1 MKLGVIGVGR
11 IGAHHARVLLALD
24 GVEAVHVTDAARGA
38 AARVSAE
45 LGLTPFD
52 TPEDLFASGI
62 DGLVIASSTPTH
74 PEFVMAAI
82 EAGIPTFCEKP
93 VADNPRASQELLD
106 KTSGSDVP
114 VHIGFHRR
122 FDPGHVRAR
131 DELRSG
137 NLGFVH
143 TIRST
148 VLDPAPP
155 PADYIAISG
164 GIYHDCSVHDIDAVR
179 WVSGSEVVEVF
190 AAGGNR
196 GEAFFE
202 EAGDVDTG
210 AAILRLEDGTI
221 GIISNSRYNGGGYD
235 VRLRASRLAGRGR
248 GRAGRHLPDAVARA
262 RRRVPGGYSRSFFMD
277 RFRAAYVAEL
287 TAFTDVVGGLR
298 ESPCTIADAVET
310 SWVAEACTVSLRENR
325 PVRMDELRR
334 APTADAR
341 RRRDEGLGAR

>member
-11 IGAHHARVLLALD
+11 IGAHHAGLLKGLG
-24 GVEAVHVTDAARGA
+24 GVEDVHVTDVVPGV

-45 LGLTPFD
+45 LGLIAFD
-52 TPEDLFASGI
+52 SPGDLLTSGI

-74 PEFVMAAI
+74 PELVLAAI
-82 EAGIPTFCEKP
+82 EAEIPTFCEKP
-93 VADNPRASQELLD
+93 VANNPRAAQELLD
-106 KTSGSDVP
+106 QTSGSEVP

-131 DELRSG
+131 EELRSG

-155 PADYIAISG
+155 PAEYIAISG

-190 AAGGNR
+190 ATGGNR
-196 GEAFFE
+196 GAAFFE
-202 EAGDVDTG
+202 EAGDVDTS
-210 AAILRLEDGTI
+210 AAILRLEDDTI

-235 VRLRASRLAGRGR
+235 VRLELHGSRAAVSAG
-248 GRAGRHLPDAVARA
+248 LDDSYPM
-262 RRRVPGGYSRSFFMD
+262 RSLEQDVGFPQGPPAIFFMD
-277 RFRAAYVAEL
+277 RFKAAYVAEL
-287 TAFTDVVGGLR
+287 TAFTEMVAGRR

-310 SWVAEACTVSLRENR
+310 SWVAEACTVSRRENR
-325 PVRMDELRR
+325 PVRLDELRR
-334 APTADAR
+334 LVR
-341 RRRDEGLGAR
+341 R

>member
-11 IGAHHARVLLALD
+11 IGAHHAGVLIGLE
-24 GVEAVHVTDAARGA
+24 GVEAVHATDAAVGA
-38 AARVSAE
+38 AARVSDE
-45 LGLTPFD
+45 LGLLAFD

-74 PEFVMAAI
+74 PALVLAAV

-93 VADNPRASQELLD
+93 LANNPHAAQDLLD

-131 DELRSG
+131 EELRSG

-143 TIRST
+143 TIRSM

-155 PADYIAISG
+155 PAEYIGISG
-164 GIYHDCSVHDIDAVR
+164 GIHHDCSVHDIDAIR
-179 WVSGSEVVEVF
+179 WVSGSAVVEVY

-196 GEAFFE
+196 GAAFFE
-202 EAGDVDTG
+202 EAGDVDTS
-210 AAILRLEDGTI
+210 AVILRLEDGTI

-235 VRLRASRLAGRGR
+235 VRLELHGSRGAVVAGLDDKYPMRSLEHGVEFPRGTP
-248 GRAGRHLPDAVARA
+248 AD
-262 RRRVPGGYSRSFFMD
+262 FFMD
-277 RFRAAYVAEL
+277 RFRAAYIAEL
-287 TAFTDVVGGLR
+287 TAFTDVVSGHR

-325 PVRMDELRR
+325 PVRMSELR
-334 APTADAR
+334 
-341 RRRDEGLGAR
+341 

>member
-11 IGAHHARVLLALD
+11 IGAHHAGVLKGLD
-24 GVEAVHVTDAARGA
+24 DVEAIHATDVVPGA
-38 AARVSAE
+38 AAKVSAE

-52 TPEDLFASGI
+52 TPEDLFRSGI
-62 DGLVIASSTPTH
+62 NGLIIASSTPTH
-74 PEFVMAAI
+74 PEFVMAAL

-93 VADNPRASQELLD
+93 VADNPRAAQELLD
-106 KTSGSDVP
+106 KTSGTDVP

-122 FDPGHVRAR
+122 FDPGHVRAKE
-131 DELRSG
+131 ELRSG

-155 PADYIAISG
+155 PAEYIAISG
-164 GIYHDCSVHDIDAVR
+164 GIYHDCSVHDIDAIR
-179 WVSGSEVVEVF
+179 WVSDSQVVEVF

-196 GEAFFE
+196 GEAFFK

-235 VRLRASRLAGRGR
+235 VRLELHGSRGAVSAGLDDSYPMRSLEEGVEFPK
-248 GRAGRHLPDAVARA
+248 GPPA
-262 RRRVPGGYSRSFFMD
+262 SFFMD
-277 RFRAAYVAEL
+277 RFKAAYIAEL
-287 TAFTDVVGGLR
+287 TAFTEVVAGLR

-325 PVRMDELRR
+325 LVRLDELR
-334 APTADAR
+334 
-341 RRRDEGLGAR
+341 